1 MRISDWSSDVC
12 SSDLAI
18 LLQPDME
25 LVGVADIATDWRIKS
40 VTNRLPLFASTEDA
54 KVAMIAAGLRP
65 LGTLDELLEFSDI
78 IIDTTPKH
86 VEAGNL
92 GDRKSTRLNS
102 RHTCASRIPHSSCK
116 KRPRHNQ

>member
-86 VEAGNL
+86 VTAGNP
-92 GDRKSTRLNS
+92 GRYRTAGVTEVFQGGEAQQTHRN
-102 RHTCASRIPHSSCK
+102 TTIA
-116 KRPRHNQ
+116 